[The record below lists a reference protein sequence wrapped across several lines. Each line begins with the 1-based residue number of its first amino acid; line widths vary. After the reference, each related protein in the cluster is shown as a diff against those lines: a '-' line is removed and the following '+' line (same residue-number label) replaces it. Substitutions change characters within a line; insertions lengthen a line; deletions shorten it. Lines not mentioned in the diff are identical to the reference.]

1 MIVVDTT
8 ILSNLARADRLS
20 LLEALYGQVLVPSQV
35 HDEILRGIAAGYDV
49 LKAADEST
57 EAEWMALTTFE
68 NRPERTLFK
77 SLLGVIGYGEAAG
90 IAIAKERD
98 LLFFSD
104 DRKARRVA
112 QDQGVEISG
121 TLGMLKL
128 AVEEG
133 MLSVGEADGV
143 LNQMIDGGYYS
154 PIRSIKELLEDG
166 DGT

>member
-8 ILSNLARADRLS
+8 VLSNLARADRLS

-98 LLFFSD
+98 LLFSAMTA
-104 DRKARRVA
+104 K
-112 QDQGVEISG
+112 
-121 TLGMLKL
+121 LG
-128 AVEEG
+128 G
-133 MLSVGEADGV
+133 
-143 LNQMIDGGYYS
+143 
-154 PIRSIKELLEDG
+154 
-166 DGT
+166 

>member
-8 ILSNLARADRLS
+8 VLSNLARADRLS

-57 EAEWMALTTFE
+57 EAEWMAFE

-133 MLSVGEADGV
+133 MLSVGEADEV
-143 LNQMIDGGYYS
+143 LNQMVDGGYYS